1 MCRIVNLVA
10 VLEDISRTLT
20 PATRKEH
27 IYVRGGSQAK
37 SDVNYMLEALDRG
50 EDIGHYAG

>member
-1 MCRIVNLVA
+1 
-10 VLEDISRTLT
+10 LEDISRTLT

-37 SDVNYMLEALDRG
+37 PDVNYMLEALDRG